1 MRLVINFGALLLVL
15 FGAAA
20 PAMADDVITGCDLL
34 AGHPADP
41 DKLGAGASSALVKKD
56 LPTAIAVCRR
66 DLGND
71 PENARLRYNLGR
83 VLYYSGQFKEGF
95 AEVSAAAEQQHR
107 QALFVAGLIYG
118 DGQAELFE
126 PQPCK
131 ALPLWLEAAR
141 QDHYAARISLARNYL
156 RGEYAGCGVD
166 LNAAEMRGF
175 VESAAG
181 ETKSYYESLLV
192 SYLIEQLEDTDQN

>member
-1 MRLVINFGALLLVL
+1 MRVAINLGALLLAFCSV
-15 FGAAA
+15 AA
-20 PAMADDVITGCDLL
+20 PVTAADVITGCDLL
-34 AGHPADP
+34 AAHPADP
-41 DKLGAGASSALVKKD
+41 DKLGAGVSSSIVKQD

-66 DLGND
+66 DLRND

-95 AEVSAAAEQQHR
+95 AEVSASAEQRHR

-131 ALPLWLEAAR
+131 ALPLWLDAAR
-141 QDHYAARISLARNYL
+141 QNHYAARISLARNYL
-156 RGEYAGCGVD
+156 RGEYADCGVD
-166 LNAAEMRGF
+166 LDRAEMRGF

-192 SYLIEQLEDTDQN
+192 SYLLEQLDTG

>member
-1 MRLVINFGALLLVL
+1 MRLLTRFGGLLLAFYGV
-15 FGAAA
+15 AAA
-20 PAMADDVITGCDLL
+20 VSATDVITGCDIL

-41 DKLGAGASSALVKKD
+41 DKLGAGASSAVVKQD
-56 LPTAIAVCRR
+56 LPTAVAVCRR
-66 DLGND
+66 DLAND

-83 VLYYSGQFKEGF
+83 VLYYSGQFKDGL
-95 AEVSAAAEQQHR
+95 AEVSAAAEQRHR

-141 QDHYAARISLARNYL
+141 QDVELKRA
-156 RGEYAGCGVD
+156 D
-166 LNAAEMRGF
+166 MRGF

-192 SYLIEQLEDTDQN
+192 SYLIEQLEDTDQT

>member
-1 MRLVINFGALLLVL
+1 MRLLINFGALLLVL
-15 FGAAA
+15 CGVASPVA
-20 PAMADDVITGCDLL
+20 ADDVITGCDLL

-41 DKLGAGASSALVKKD
+41 DKLGAGASSAVVKQD
-56 LPTAIAVCRR
+56 LPTAVAVCQR
-66 DLGND
+66 DLRND

-83 VLYYSGQFKEGF
+83 VLYYSGQFKDGL
-95 AEVSAAAEQQHR
+95 AEVSAAAEQRHR

-156 RGEYAGCGVD
+156 RGEYSDCGVE
-166 LNAAEMRGF
+166 LKRAEMRGF

-192 SYLIEQLEDTDQN
+192 SYLIEQLEDTDQT